1 MSKKVKKLTLEG
13 RIKPLWLARILNI
26 FVLPIFGSKKVNRI
40 FRRLEGKQLLDF
52 IDGIIDEVG
61 VSVQSKGI
69 KNIPLEGAVTV
80 AGNHPGGMDI
90 IAYARECVA
99 RRFDTQILV
108 NEQLNFEQI
117 AHNII
122 PITKDRKAIFGE
134 IDRAYKNCSCVVFNP
149 AGQNARHYDGILR
162 DPPWK
167 KKFLDYALQY
177 KTPLV
182 MFYVTGRNHGWWY
195 RLTRLRE
202 ILGIKM
208 RIEAFFMMWNFT
220 YPRDREIQ
228 IRFAPIIDYHTL
240 QKLVDKLGT
249 LKTVD
254 LLYQYVH
261 IAKCDV
267 SFERFLEIKTVS
279 AIVQNMYNQ

>member
-1 MSKKVKKLTLEG
+1 MKPVKKLTLEG

-40 FRRLEGKQLLDF
+40 FRRLEGKQSLDF

-90 IAYARECVA
+90 VAYARECVA

-134 IDRAYKNCSCVVFNP
+134 IDRAYKNGSCIVFNP
-149 AGQNARHYDGILR
+149 AGQNARYYNGTLQ

-167 KKFLDYALQY
+167 KTFLDYVLKY

-182 MFYVTGRNHGWWY
+182 MFYVTGRNHRWWY
-195 RLTRLRE
+195 WIARIRE
-202 ILGIKM
+202 SLSIRM
-208 RIEAFFMMWNFT
+208 RIEAFFMMWNFA
-220 YPRDREIQ
+220 YPREREVYIQ
-228 IRFAPIIDYHTL
+228 FAPVMEYDVL
-240 QKLVDKLGT
+240 QKLVDTLGKN
-249 LKTVD
+249 KTIE
-254 LLYQYVH
+254 LLYNYVH
-261 IAKCDV
+261 IAKCNVIFD
-267 SFERFLEIKTVS
+267 RFLEVEYIS
-279 AIVQNMYNQ
+279 SIVKNMYDK